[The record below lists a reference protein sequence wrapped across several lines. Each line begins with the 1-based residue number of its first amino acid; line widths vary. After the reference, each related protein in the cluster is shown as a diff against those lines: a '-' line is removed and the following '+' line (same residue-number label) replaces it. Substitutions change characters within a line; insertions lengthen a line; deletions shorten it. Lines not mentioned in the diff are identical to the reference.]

1 MGGGAVDMV
10 VDTGDVDVDMV
21 VDHLVDTDVDT
32 GDTAATVD
40 K

>member
-10 VDTGDVDVDMV
+10 VGTAAGTAVDM
-21 VDHLVDTDVDT
+21 DADT
-32 GDTAATVD
+32 GDTATMD